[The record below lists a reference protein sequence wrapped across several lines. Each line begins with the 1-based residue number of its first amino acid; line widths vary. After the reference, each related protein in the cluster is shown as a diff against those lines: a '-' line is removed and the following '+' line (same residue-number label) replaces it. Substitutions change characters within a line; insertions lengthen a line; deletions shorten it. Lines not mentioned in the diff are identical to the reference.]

1 MNAFRTRL
9 DRQSWGFG
17 RRVRF
22 DAPDRW
28 RETPDAAYLRGW
40 VARQARLY
48 DDLLSTIAHAPNPHA
63 GSDGR

>member
-9 DRQSWGFG
+9 DQQSRSG

-22 DAPDRW
+22 DAPDGW

-48 DDLLSTIAHAPNPHA
+48 DNLLDTIAHAPTPHA
-63 GSDGR
+63 GPDGR